1 MTALRTRLFAILVV
15 ATGLIWLSA
24 VLWIY
29 VSSKR
34 EVEHFVDTQLQEAA
48 RMVISVA
55 DKVTPGSRTGAPE
68 TPIPA
73 LGYEHQLTC
82 QIWSLSGSMLA
93 RSSGAP
99 EHRMT
104 DTPSGYSERE
114 INGETWRVF
123 TLEDPGKGLRVMVG
137 DRLGMRERLA
147 TDLVR
152 SFLMPMILVV
162 PLLGLLIWVSLGRG
176 LRPLRR
182 MARDLA
188 ARDADDMRPIDA
200 GRAPAEVRPLA
211 DALNALFL
219 KVETARRHER
229 TVTAFAAHE
238 LRTPLAG
245 LKTQAQVA
253 MASTDPGIVQAALRQ
268 ILAAVDQTTRLV
280 RQLLDAARLDA
291 ETETRPLIDV
301 EVGPLIAETVGGM
314 RVGDGIR
321 TIVDPRLAELRMR
334 GDPESLRLAI
344 RNLHENAIQHMST
357 GTVEWGLSPTGAGF
371 FVRDEGPG
379 IPEEELPHVTTR
391 FFRGRHK
398 SASGSGLGLAITEM
412 AARRSRLALRLRNRP
427 DGSGLQVDLDAA

>member
-1 MTALRTRLFAILVV
+1 MSALRTRLFVVLLV

-55 DKVTPGSRTGAPE
+55 DRVGASPVPGGQE

-73 LGYEHQLTC
+73 LDYAHQLTC

-104 DTPSGYSERE
+104 DASSGFSERA
-114 INGETWRVF
+114 INGDTWRVF
-123 TLEDPGKGLRVMVG
+123 TLEDPRKGIRVMVG

-147 TDLVR
+147 NDLVR
-152 SFLMPMILVV
+152 SFVMPVLLVV
-162 PLLGLLIWVSLGRG
+162 PLLALLIWVSLGRG

-182 MARDLA
+182 MARDIA
-188 ARDADDMRPIDA
+188 ARDADDMRAIDA
-200 GRAPAEVRPLA
+200 GRAPDEVRPLA

-253 MASTDPGIVQAALRQ
+253 MASTDPSVVKAALRQ
-268 ILAAVDQTTRLV
+268 ILTAVDQTTRLV

-291 ETETRPLIDV
+291 ETDERPLIDV
-301 EVGPLIAETVGGM
+301 EVGALIAETIDGM
-314 RVGDGIR
+314 RVDERIR
-321 TIVDPRLAELRMR
+321 TLVDPRLRDLKMR

-344 RNLHENAIQHMST
+344 RNLHENAVQHMGA
-357 GTVEWGLSPTGAGF
+357 GTIEWGLNATGTGF
-371 FVRDEGPG
+371 FVRDQGPG

-412 AARRSRLALRLRNRP
+412 AARRSRLALLLRNRQ
-427 DGSGLQVDLDAA
+427 DGSGLQVDLEAA